1 MVALTTKH
9 HQCLISPYILPEY
22 LSPVYQGVVGDDDQM
37 VGDGIENGKHGMVNN
52 AHLVQHCDDEVKD
65 EENNEQVVAER
76 SLQDA

>member
-1 MVALTTKH
+1 
-9 HQCLISPYILPEY
+9 
-22 LSPVYQGVVGDDDQM
+22 M